1 MSDGYQIPFE
11 STEKLIPIGY
21 MGSPIY
27 KVATQI
33 RSVIETK
40 LGKEHA
46 QTLATPLASD
56 NDSRIDWYSALGKH
70 SILLSDLP
78 ESEAELARA
87 LLHKRLAEISGLAE
101 SLILLGK
108 SEGGIKTEGDYGE
121 ILQRAVQYPGDD
133 YIRVIGGQ
141 PVIVFWGFL
150 PSGSVSLPNLSS
162 DGAAP
167 DQNSPRDPIDEPPSV
182 EETQRDP
189 APARSFSFD
198 WIRLLKVLALIL
210 LLLLLLWLL
219 RNCSWSLP
227 TVSTGEQRPSLKETL
242 EEQRPSLKE
251 TLEEQ
256 RPSLKETL
264 EENTVRG
271 FQGKWAL
278 ATNRS
283 CVSRSREG
291 TPIPGTERPMD
302 DMQLILNEDGTG
314 SISVSCRGDL
324 PCKTDDLRVNIL
336 SKESFSISHGVMQCP
351 GGNTFGKEVEDMRCD
366 LDTEDSALCALV
378 CITGLCPSVF
388 KR

>member
-1 MSDGYQIPFE
+1 MSDGYRIPFE
-11 STEKLIPIGY
+11 SIEKLTPIGY

-56 NDSRIDWYSALGKH
+56 NDSQIDWYSGLGKD

-78 ESEAELARA
+78 EPEAESARA
-87 LLHKRLAEISGLAE
+87 VLQKRLAEIAGLAE
-101 SLILLGK
+101 SLVLLGK
-108 SEGGIKTEGDYGE
+108 DEGGTKTEGDYGE

-162 DGAAP
+162 NGATP

-182 EETQRDP
+182 EEPQRDP
-189 APARSFSFD
+189 ARAPKFSFD
-198 WIRLLKVLALIL
+198 WIRILKALALIL
-210 LLLLLLWLL
+210 LLLFVAWLL
-219 RNCSWSLP
+219 RSCGWSLP
-227 TVSTGEQRPSLKETL
+227 TASI
-242 EEQRPSLKE
+242 
-251 TLEEQ
+251 EEQ

-264 EENTVRG
+264 EENEVRG
-271 FQGKWAL
+271 FNGRWAI
-278 ATNRS
+278 ATKLKCAS
-283 CVSRSREG
+283 Y
-291 TPIPGTERPMD
+291 TPAGAVVPGTERPME
-302 DMQLILNEDGTG
+302 DMELILKEDGTG
-314 SISVSCRGDL
+314 SISVSCKGDP

-351 GGNTFGKEVEDMRCD
+351 DGSRFGKGAEDMRCD
-366 LDTEDSALCALV
+366 LDTENSALCALV
-378 CITGLCPSVF
+378 CQDGPCPSVF